1 MNSRNIFTLAYLLIV
16 CYSKTVLHF
25 LRCSHKMERDANSLL
40 EQRKY
45 HMNHVHLNRKPASR
59 RLFQKS
65 EIESATLFMLLYI
78 GLDAGEN
85 NCSNH
90 RYV

>member
-1 MNSRNIFTLAYLLIV
+1 MDISNIFTLCILSYSLLFQ
-16 CYSKTVLHF
+16 SFSTF
-25 LRCSHKMERDANSLL
+25 FSEGNANSLL
-40 EQRKY
+40 ERRKY
-45 HMNHVHLNRKPASR
+45 QMNQVHLNRKPASR

-65 EIESATLFMLLYI
+65 EIESATLFISLYI

>member
-1 MNSRNIFTLAYLLIV
+1 MDISNIFTLCILSY
-16 CYSKTVLHF
+16 
-25 LRCSHKMERDANSLL
+25 SLL
-40 EQRKY
+40 FQTFSTFFSEGNILLERRKY
-45 HMNHVHLNRKPASR
+45 QMNQVHLNRKPASR

-85 NCSNH
+85 NYSNH

>member
-1 MNSRNIFTLAYLLIV
+1 MN
-16 CYSKTVLHF
+16 
-25 LRCSHKMERDANSLL
+25 
-40 EQRKY
+40 Q
-45 HMNHVHLNRKPASR
+45 VHLNRKPASR

>member
-1 MNSRNIFTLAYLLIV
+1 MNNSNIFTLCIPSYSLLFQSFSTFFDEGNM
-16 CYSKTVLHF
+16 CY
-25 LRCSHKMERDANSLL
+25 ANSLL
-40 EQRKY
+40 ERRKY
-45 HMNHVHLNRKPASR
+45 HMNHVHLNRKPVSR
-59 RLFQKS
+59 RLFQKG

>member
-1 MNSRNIFTLAYLLIV
+1 
-16 CYSKTVLHF
+16 
-25 LRCSHKMERDANSLL
+25 
-40 EQRKY
+40 
-45 HMNHVHLNRKPASR
+45 MNHVHLNRKPVSR
-59 RLFQKS
+59 RLFQKG

>member
-1 MNSRNIFTLAYLLIV
+1 MSFPGNNG
-16 CYSKTVLHF
+16 
-25 LRCSHKMERDANSLL
+25 CSVQKERDANSLL
-40 EQRKY
+40 ERRKY
-45 HMNHVHLNRKPASR
+45 HMNHVHLNRKPVSR
-59 RLFQKS
+59 RLFQKG

>member
-1 MNSRNIFTLAYLLIV
+1 MDISNIFTLCILSYSLLFQ
-16 CYSKTVLHF
+16 SFSTF
-25 LRCSHKMERDANSLL
+25 FSEGGRDANLLL
-40 EQRKY
+40 ERRKY
-45 HMNHVHLNRKPASR
+45 QMNQVHLNRKPASR